1 MFATDIDLLVIEP
14 SLFAEVGWSG
24 QRTVSAAGTLSG
36 TTLTFASVDLVAA
49 GVEAG
54 CVVLMNGVPL
64 EVVSRTSSTVLSVSL
79 VRWGRTGPA
88 IPPVGLTTGACEV
101 YTFRPQ
107 AAVAHRIVLRMLGL
121 SESTPP
127 ATVPGSDGPP
137 LGESALLNSADA
149 ATLEAL
155 LTLHTVYASAGSLA
169 PVGSGLG
176 AKAEQYRRRAG
187 AERARLSA
195 LIDTNA
201 DGVADATRRPGV
213 VPLVRG

>member
-24 QRTVSAAGTLSG
+24 QRTVAAAGTLSG
-36 TTLTFASVDLVAA
+36 TTLTLASADLVAA

-64 EVVSRTSSTVLSVSL
+64 EVVSRTSATVLSVSL

-88 IPPVGLTTGACEV
+88 IPPVGLTSGACEV

-107 AAVAHRIVLRMLGL
+107 TALAHRVVLRLLGL
-121 SESTPP
+121 SEATPVP
-127 ATVPGSDGPP
+127 TVSGSDGTA
-137 LGESALLNSADA
+137 LGESAMVNSADA
-149 ATLEAL
+149 AMFEAL
-155 LTLHTVYASAGSLA
+155 VALHTIYASAGALA
-169 PVGSGLG
+169 PAGSGL
-176 AKAEQYRRRAG
+176 ATKAEQYRRRAG

-195 LIDTNA
+195 LIDTNG
-201 DGVADATRRPGV
+201 DGLADATRRPGV
-213 VPLVRG
+213 MPLIRG